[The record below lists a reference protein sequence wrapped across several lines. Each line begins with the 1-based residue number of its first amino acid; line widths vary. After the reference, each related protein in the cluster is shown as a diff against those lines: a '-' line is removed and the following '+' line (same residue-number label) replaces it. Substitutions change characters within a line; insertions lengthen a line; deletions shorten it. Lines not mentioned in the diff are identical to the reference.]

1 MFKNIITIVTRLKC
15 FLGLWAWLVGVA
27 AAVGNVTCTCQIWSR
42 VLSECSSGPCGQ
54 CLQAESNGS
63 QCDDV
68 MHEPYTYTHCIAG
81 NF

>member
-1 MFKNIITIVTRLKC
+1 M
-15 FLGLWAWLVGVA
+15 
-27 AAVGNVTCTCQIWSR
+27 AAVGNETCICQIWSR

-68 MHEPYTYTHCIAG
+68 MHESFLPTYVPSGLALS
-81 NF
+81 